1 MIELRMVHRMARRAL
16 LLAPVVVVALWLL
29 GSAHWALSGAVGIAM
44 TVVNLW
50 FAAQIIGRVAD
61 NTPQLLLAAGLT
73 AFMLGLLLLVGIA
86 LALRAAELV
95 YFPVTGLVLIG
106 SHFVVVL
113 WEAAGAYGFVQPE
126 PEKMLDWRHQPAETK
141 GSWSWN

>member
-16 LLAPVVVVALWLL
+16 LLAPPTIAALWIF
-29 GSAHWALSGAVGIAM
+29 GSGHWALSGAAGLAM
-44 TVVNLW
+44 TVINLW
-50 FAAQIIGRVAD
+50 FSAQVIGRVAE
-61 NTPQLLLAAGLT
+61 NNPQLLLAAGLV
-73 AFMLGLLLLVGIA
+73 AFMLALLLLVGIA
-86 LALRAAELV
+86 LALRASDLV

-113 WEAAGAYGFVQPE
+113 WEAAGAYSFVQPE
-126 PEKMLDWRHQPAETK
+126 PDKTLDWRHQPAETK